1 MNKNRGE
8 KDENRKTDEAMGKY
22 HKKKKHNET
31 NKMNH
36 KEIQKQIQENLNL
49 IVYSSLLIA
58 VMILSYSIFENKITA
73 IFFSSQIFYVFIL
86 LFWLMVLLLIAHKHK
101 VQT

>member
-1 MNKNRGE
+1 ME
-8 KDENRKTDEAMGKY
+8 KH
-22 HKKKKHNET
+22 HKKTKPVKAT

-36 KEIQKQIQENLNL
+36 EETQKQIQKNLDL

-58 VMILSYSIFENKITA
+58 VMTLSYSLLEKQITA
-73 IFFSSQIFYVFIL
+73 IFLSSQIFFVFVL
-86 LFWLMVLLLIAHKHK
+86 LFWLMVLLLIEHKRK